1 MKYNEARGDL
11 AKQISINKYKLDDE
25 CQEQAS
31 NYHFWAELQAEAKT
45 TVNRAENKLKL
56 IEAEAKARA
65 TKTLEQAGMKTTVDA
80 VNAKALQDPEVKEA
94 TEYLLEVQGELYHL
108 DAAVRAL
115 DHKKSELD
123 NLVKLWGS
131 SYFSFP
137 TGGPPRDEPGS
148 AVSRDARASLNR
160 NRKGEPE

>member
-1 MKYNEARGDL
+1 VKYNEARGDL

-31 NYHFWAELQAEAKT
+31 NFHFWAELQADAKT
-45 TVNRAENKLKL
+45 VVDRAENKLKL
-56 IEAEAKARA
+56 IEAEAQARA
-65 TKTLEQAGMKTTVDA
+65 TKVLEQAGMKTTVDA
-80 VNAKALQDPEVKEA
+80 VKAKALQDPEVKEA
-94 TEYLLEVQGELYHL
+94 TEALITAREELYHL

-137 TGGPPRDEPGS
+137 TGGPPKAEPG
-148 AVSRDARASLNR
+148 ATVSRDARASLNR
-160 NRKGEPE
+160 NRKGEDA